1 MIFIISGHEDV
12 HAQAVLAALARDGAD
27 AAVIDLRAFPRD
39 AALTLGFGGEDDAR
53 TLTVGGQTHDL
64 RTVRAVWWR
73 RPQPYGVDPAITD
86 PAAHNFVVH
95 ECHEAVEGL
104 WRSLDA
110 TWINDPARDD
120 AAARKVWQLDVA
132 HACGLAIPRTLVTND
147 PARARAFAEGLGVER
162 TIYKAF
168 QGSEDAWRETRLL
181 KPGELDQIDLVRHA
195 PVIFQ
200 EYVPADADL
209 RVTIVGDRIFPAAIQ
224 SREDAYAVD
233 FRMDMGGARI
243 APCALPAPVETG
255 LRRLMA
261 RLGLVYGAID
271 LRRTPEGEHV
281 FLEINP
287 AGQWLFVEDH
297 TGQLIAQ
304 ALAAQLSAADRTQTA
319 GRAAA

>member
-1 MIFIISGHEDV
+1 MIFIVSGLEDV
-12 HAQAVLAALARDGAD
+12 HAQAVLTALARDGAD
-27 AAVIDLRAFPRD
+27 AAVVDMRAFPRD
-39 AALTLGFGGEDDAR
+39 AALALGFGGADDDR
-53 TLTVGGQTHDL
+53 TLTLGGRTHDL
-64 RTVRAVWWR
+64 RAVRAVWWR
-73 RPQPYGVDPAITD
+73 RPQPYGVDPAVTD

-110 TWINDPARDD
+110 TWINDPARDE

-132 HACGLAIPRTLVTND
+132 RACGLSIPRTLVTND
-147 PARARAFAEGLGVER
+147 PARARAFAEATGVER

-168 QGSEDAWRETRLL
+168 QGTEEAWRETRLL
-181 KPGELDQIDLVRHA
+181 RRGELDQIDLVRHA

-209 RVTIVGDRIFPAAIQ
+209 RVTVVGERLFPAAIR
-224 SREDAYAVD
+224 SRADAYPVD

-243 APCALPAPVETG
+243 EPCVLPAAVEHG
-255 LRRLMA
+255 LRRLMT

-287 AGQWLFVEDH
+287 AGQWLFIEDQ
-297 TGQLIAQ
+297 TGQPIAS
-304 ALAAQLSAADRTQTA
+304 ALAERLAEADRA
-319 GRAAA
+319 SALARAAA

>member
-1 MIFIISGHEDV
+1 MIFIVSGLEDV
-12 HAQAVLAALARDGAD
+12 HAQAVLAALTRAGAD
-27 AAVIDLRAFPRD
+27 AQVIDLRAFPRD
-39 AALTLGFGGEDDAR
+39 GALNLAFGGEDDAR
-53 TLTVGGQTHDL
+53 TLSLGGATHDL
-64 RTVRAVWWR
+64 RAVRAVWWR

-95 ECHEAVEGL
+95 ECHEAIEGL

-110 TWINDPARDD
+110 AWINDPARDD

-132 HACGLAIPRTLVTND
+132 RACGLAIPRTLVTND
-147 PARARAFAEGLGVER
+147 PARARAFVAAMGEGR
-162 TIYKAF
+162 AIYKAF

-181 KPGELDQIDLVRHA
+181 RPGELAQIDLVRHA

-209 RVTIVGDRIFPAAIQ
+209 RVTVVGDRIFPAAIRG
-224 SREDAYAVD
+224 REGAYPVD

-243 APCALPAPVETG
+243 EPCALPAPVEAG

-271 LRRTPEGEHV
+271 LRRTPEGGHV
-281 FLEINP
+281 FLEVNP
-287 AGQWLFVEDH
+287 AGQWLFVEDQ
-297 TGQLIAQ
+297 TGQPIAQ
-304 ALAAQLSAADRTQTA
+304 ALAEALIAA
-319 GRAAA
+319 GRGAGAQRRAA

>member
-132 HACGLAIPRTLVTND
+132 RACGLAIPRTLVTND

-209 RVTIVGDRIFPAAIQ
+209 RVTVVGDRIFPAAIR
-224 SREDAYAVD
+224 SREGAYAVD
-233 FRMDMGGARI
+233 FRMDMAGARI
-243 APCALPAPVETG
+243 EPCALPAPVETG

-271 LRRTPEGEHV
+271 LRRTPDGAHV

-287 AGQWLFVEDH
+287 AGQWLFVEDQ
-297 TGQLIAQ
+297 TGQPIAR
-304 ALAAQLSAADRTQTA
+304 ALADALATADRGAAAQRSAA
-319 GRAAA
+319 

>member
-27 AAVIDLRAFPRD
+27 AAIIDMRAFPKD
-39 AALTLGFGGEDDAR
+39 AALSLAFGGEHDAR
-53 TLTVGGQTHDL
+53 TLSTGGRTHDL
-64 RTVRAVWWR
+64 RAVRAVWWR
-73 RPQPYGVDPAITD
+73 RPQPYGVDAAITD
-86 PAAHNFVVH
+86 PAAHYFVVH

-110 TWINDPARDD
+110 SWINDPARDE

-132 HACGLAIPRTLVTND
+132 RACGLQVPRTLVTND
-147 PARARAFAEGLGVER
+147 PTRARAFAEAQGVER

-181 KPGELDQIDLVRHA
+181 KPGELDRIDLVRHA

-200 EYVPADADL
+200 AFVPADADL
-209 RVTIVGDRIFPAAIQ
+209 RVTIVGDRIFPAAIR
-224 SREDAYAVD
+224 SRADAYPID

-243 APCALPAPVETG
+243 EACALPAAVEAG

-287 AGQWLFVEDH
+287 AGQWLFVEDQ
-297 TGQLIAQ
+297 TGQPIAA
-304 ALAAQLSAADRTQTA
+304 ALADKLAAADRSA
-319 GRAAA
+319 ASGRAAA